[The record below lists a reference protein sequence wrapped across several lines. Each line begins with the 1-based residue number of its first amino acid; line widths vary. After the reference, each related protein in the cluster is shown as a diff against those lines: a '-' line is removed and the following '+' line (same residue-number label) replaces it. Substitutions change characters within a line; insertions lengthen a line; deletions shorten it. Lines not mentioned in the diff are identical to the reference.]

1 MEDQLKSN
9 YVREIAMSR
18 NDQMEAS
25 RDEDIEITLNQ
36 KLRGDSQIR
45 LQVYRENL
53 SAGQHELINF
63 EGLTLYGIEFGS
75 AECRIWSEQ
84 QSNTG
89 TLSRGALFTIPH
101 GQTYKIEVDRPCQ
114 AISVRLIGQNDGNVL
129 PEWFRTSGIVFRDPL
144 LFETVLRIYQEQG
157 GDNPAS
163 NQLIGAATSMLMTT
177 LEIIDQR
184 SEKTRK
190 RIHLKPKMSLRNCL
204 EWIDDNISEKI
215 NIRHLAEIAGM
226 TEWNFFSLF
235 KSKYQISP
243 HRYILDCRLAKAKAM
258 LQDTENAIAEIAY
271 ECGFSSQ
278 SHLTT
283 SFKQHFD
290 ETPGQYRKRVNN
302 DKDSE
307 PKTDIYERWPHKN
320 GDASNPNRFENL

>member
-9 YVREIAMSR
+9 HERDIAMTR
-18 NDQMEAS
+18 HDQIEAN
-25 RDEDIEITLNQ
+25 RGQDIEISINQ
-36 KLRGDSQIR
+36 PMRGNSQIR
-45 LQVYRENL
+45 LQVNRESL
-53 SAGQHELINF
+53 SAGQHDLTNS
-63 EGLTLYGIEFGS
+63 EGIGLYGIEFGS

-84 QSNTG
+84 QSNIG
-89 TLSRGALFTIPH
+89 TLSRGALFTIPR
-101 GQTYKIEVDRPCQ
+101 GQSYKIEVDRPCQ
-114 AISVRLIGQNDGNVL
+114 AILVRLIKQNDSDVF
-129 PEWFRTSGIVFRDPL
+129 PEWLGTHGVVFRDPL

-157 GDNPAS
+157 GDKPTS
-163 NQLIGAATSMLMTT
+163 DQLIGAAASMLMTT

-184 SEKTRK
+184 SENIRQRT
-190 RIHLKPKMSLRNCL
+190 HSKPKMSLRNCM

-215 NIRHLAEIAGM
+215 NIRHLADIAGM

-258 LQDTENAIAEIAY
+258 LQDTDNAIAQIAY

-290 ETPGQYRKRVNN
+290 ETPGQYRKRVNIN
-302 DKDSE
+302 EDSAS
-307 PKTDIYERWPHKN
+307 KSDTSERWPHQHDD
-320 GDASNPNRFENL
+320 GHILHRLEN